1 MVSLPRPSIDLTG
14 RVAVVTGAGGGIG
27 RAVTLALAG
36 AGARVLAVD
45 IDEGKAVETAAMVT
59 EGGGEAVAMR
69 ADVTRSE
76 DVAGYVRAAMDRWGR
91 IDVFMNNAGWQGPIM
106 PLVDVPE
113 DAFDAVMAVNV
124 KGVFLGLKHV
134 LPVMIAQRSGAV
146 VNTASLASRIATRQL
161 GPYVASKHA
170 VLGLTRTAALEVA
183 RNGVRVNAVC
193 PGPVDTPL
201 MRDIEVSQSAGDF
214 EALRKRRTATI
225 PQGRYA
231 TPEEV
236 AGVMLFLAS
245 DLAAHMVGEGV
256 NVNGG
261 SFS

>member
-1 MVSLPRPSIDLTG
+1 MTRLPRPTIDLA
-14 RVAVVTGAGGGIG
+14 RHVAIVTGAGGGIG
-27 RAVTLALAG
+27 RAVALALAG

-45 IDEGKAVETAAMVT
+45 LDARTAGETAALVT
-59 EGGGEAVAMR
+59 AGGGEAFAQK
-69 ADVTRSE
+69 ADVTRSA
-76 DVAGYVRAAMDRWGR
+76 DVEAYVRTAMERWGR
-91 IDVFMNNAGWQGPIM
+91 IDVFMNNAGWQGPVM

-113 DAFDAVMAVNV
+113 EAFDAVMAVNV

-134 LPVMIAQRSGAV
+134 LPVMIAQKSGAV
-146 VNTASLASRIATRQL
+146 VNTASLASHIATRQL

-183 RNGVRVNAVC
+183 RSGVRVNAVC

-201 MRDIEVSQSAGDF
+201 MREIESSQSGGDF
-214 EALRKRRTATI
+214 ETLRKRRTSTI

-231 TPEEV
+231 SPEEV
-236 AGVMLFLAS
+236 ADVMLFLAS
-245 DLAAHMVGEGV
+245 DLAAHIVGEAV

-261 SFS
+261 SYS